1 MECSTNAAAL
11 RFEREL
17 APATPATIVDRPMN
31 DGEPVD
37 NDELRLQELSSRINA
52 ARSIY

>member
-17 APATPATIVDRPMN
+17 APATPIVDRPRN